1 MTRLPSFASAGAV
14 PAEKHCTAFGRS
26 NEAPLMST
34 AEAATYLRVSKS
46 YLDKLRVY
54 GGGPKFLRFGKRI
67 LYRKS
72 DLDAWAA
79 ERRFG
84 STSEYV
90 AASQNKYEP
99 RSNHRK
105 EHPLTCYSNAAFP
118 KAS

>member
-34 AEAATYLRVSKS
+34 AEAAAYLRVSKS
-46 YLDKLRVY
+46 YLDKRRVY

-79 ERRFG
+79 ERCFRAN
-84 STSEYV
+84 TSL
-90 AASQNKYEP
+90 
-99 RSNHRK
+99 R
-105 EHPLTCYSNAAFP
+105 P
-118 KAS
+118 KQVRTRVHHQERTSYHK